1 MYKITER
8 IETFTDLDGITHK
21 SALHPGKWT
30 FVTLAKKEKVS
41 STKSGCPIYTFKFSF
56 PQETDQLGSFSGQ
69 YIAVK
74 AKIKNKFVKRF
85 YSPTSTPSDHG
96 FVEILVKV
104 NSERIGMSGYL
115 EKMKIGQKIEMMG
128 PVDGFIYKPGN
139 YKQMVLLSAGVG
151 VSPMVQ
157 LARSVM
163 KNSEDKTKI
172 VFLHGNI
179 SENELVLFDEI
190 KSYQENFP
198 DQFTYTYAL
207 EKPGENWDGGEGFIS
222 KEIIEKHID
231 LELNPQIVMCGPKG
245 FTNAM
250 TKIVK
255 IQMNLPK
262 EQVFSYW

>member
-139 YKQMVLLSAGVG
+139 YKQMVLLSAG
-151 VSPMVQ
+151 
-157 LARSVM
+157 L
-163 KNSEDKTKI
+163 I
-172 VFLHGNI
+172 
-179 SENELVLFDEI
+179 
-190 KSYQENFP
+190 
-198 DQFTYTYAL
+198 
-207 EKPGENWDGGEGFIS
+207 
-222 KEIIEKHID
+222 
-231 LELNPQIVMCGPKG
+231 
-245 FTNAM
+245 
-250 TKIVK
+250 
-255 IQMNLPK
+255 
-262 EQVFSYW
+262 FSSFQT